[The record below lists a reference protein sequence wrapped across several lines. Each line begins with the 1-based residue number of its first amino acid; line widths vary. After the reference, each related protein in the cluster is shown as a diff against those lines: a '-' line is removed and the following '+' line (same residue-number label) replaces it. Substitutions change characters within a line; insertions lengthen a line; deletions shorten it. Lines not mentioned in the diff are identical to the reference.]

1 MEQLPSSCSL
11 LPRLMCTQASC
22 AREQRWL
29 RRRGCF
35 RQMGSRSKLAGPRAE
50 DEEERGEGG
59 RASHRGRS
67 GPLRTSMSSASA
79 ASQDEHVA
87 DQRTL
92 GALIRK
98 HRECGQPRDHL
109 WISLALQRAGPHKQA
124 ARTSERLSRTSP
136 SVSHTR
142 SPSALALPPLDQH
155 RRPPVTSPRNNL
167 NPPSWPPCRPCSPR
181 RWHSRSPWHCSS
193 CTSAC
198 EPSSIGAHC
207 ANSQARCSPNPVDC
221 GCSGNPCA
229 PASTSPNAKRC
240 SSMVCNLRNTPKHT
254 SLCPFQTLM
263 HRS

>member
-1 MEQLPSSCSL
+1 MGS
-11 LPRLMCTQASC
+11 
-22 AREQRWL
+22 L
-29 RRRGCF
+29 RR
-35 RQMGSRSKLAGPRAE
+35 LAGPRAE
-50 DEEERGEGG
+50 DEEERGGGG

-136 SVSHTR
+136 SVSHPR

-155 RRPPVTSPRNNL
+155 RRPPVAPPRD

-193 CTSAC
+193 YTSAC
-198 EPSSIGAHC
+198 GPSSIGAHC

-229 PASTSPNAKRC
+229 PASMSPNAKRC
-240 SSMVCNLRNTPKHT
+240 SSMVCNDETPQTHV
-254 SLCPFQTLM
+254 SLFPFQTLM